1 MKVETNKTTAL
12 IGESGSGKTTIL
24 YLLSNLRKNF
34 VGDIKNVPDKIS
46 FVYQDDRLIPWLN
59 VNDNI
64 KIVNP
69 NLKDTDIKNYLS
81 MMNIVNKQ
89 FVYPDKLSGGM
100 KKRVNIARALAY
112 NPELLL
118 LDEPFS
124 SLDLKTKYNLIE
136 DLIYIFSEKNIT
148 TLIVSHDP
156 YEISEIS
163 DRIYLLSSKEK
174 NIIWEQEL
182 KNEEKDNLAK
192 IIKDRIINGG

>member
-1 MKVETNKTTAL
+1 
-12 IGESGSGKTTIL
+12 
-24 YLLSNLRKNF
+24 LLSNLRKNF

>member
-1 MKVETNKTTAL
+1 
-12 IGESGSGKTTIL
+12 
-24 YLLSNLRKNF
+24 
-34 VGDIKNVPDKIS
+34 
-46 FVYQDDRLIPWLN
+46 
-59 VNDNI
+59 
-64 KIVNP
+64 
-69 NLKDTDIKNYLS
+69 
-81 MMNIVNKQ
+81 MMNIDNKQ

-136 DLIYIFSEKNIT
+136 DLINIFSEKNIT

-182 KNEEKDNLAK
+182 KNEEKENLAK